1 MDSANVDNDEAISE
15 SICDSKSALV
25 IYEVI
30 GFPENIG
37 GEGWNMKGI
46 VSENEELY
54 LKKVVEKHGA
64 LC

>member
-30 GFPENIG
+30 GFRENIW

-46 VSENEELY
+46 VSENEEL
-54 LKKVVEKHGA
+54 
-64 LC
+64 